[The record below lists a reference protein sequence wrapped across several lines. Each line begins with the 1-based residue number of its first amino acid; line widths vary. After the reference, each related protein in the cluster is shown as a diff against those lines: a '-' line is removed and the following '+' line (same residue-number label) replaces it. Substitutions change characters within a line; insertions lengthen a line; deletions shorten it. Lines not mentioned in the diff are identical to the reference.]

1 MRSGHFF
8 FSSLP
13 FLLNPT
19 WHVPPSRTHYIQEV
33 VMAPMESPSTTMA
46 LTICGL
52 ILSPTYGSACLV
64 VMTPPIIVNHGVP
77 GYIFMRSA
85 FPGIVFSNGPF
96 IPFRLFKSCGSA
108 ISFLL
113 VTLTCMR
120 DLFLICMDE
129 SCKVAQTLNS
139 GVI

>member
-1 MRSGHFF
+1 
-8 FSSLP
+8 
-13 FLLNPT
+13 
-19 WHVPPSRTHYIQEV
+19 
-33 VMAPMESPSTTMA
+33 MALMECPSTTMA

-52 ILSPTYGSACLV
+52 ILSPTYGSAYLV
-64 VMTPPIIVNHGVP
+64 VMMPPIIVNHGAP

-85 FPGIVFSNGPF
+85 FSDLVFANGPF
-96 IPFRLFKSCGSA
+96 IPFCLSKSCGSA
-108 ISFLL
+108 ISFLF

-129 SCKVAQTLNS
+129 SSKVAQTLNS